1 MSNAETGASLRV
13 AVVLCGCGRGDGSEI
28 HESVSV
34 LVHLARLGVRYQ
46 CFAPDRALADVV
58 DHRTGCVTGE
68 TRNAL
73 TEAARIAR
81 GEIQDLAELKPAEFA
96 ALFIPGGFGVA
107 KNLCNFAEAGEG
119 MTVLAGVERVIR
131 AFHGLG
137 KPMGLCCIA
146 PVLVAKVLGP
156 ERGGVRVTLGD
167 DDSPAARAVSAWGGT
182 HVPARVDQAV
192 TDAERRV
199 VTTPAYMHGRANPHE
214 VFVGIGAMV
223 EGTLG
228 LIAGEGARV
237 IGGRSAAR
245 SGAAR

>member
-1 MSNAETGASLRV
+1 MGDTDNGPILQV
-13 AVVLCGCGRGDGSEI
+13 AVVLCGCGRADGSEI

-34 LVHLARLGVRYQ
+34 LVHLARLGVRYR

-58 DHRTGCVTGE
+58 DHRTGCATGE

-73 TEAARIAR
+73 AEAARIAR

-107 KNLCNFAEAGEG
+107 KNLCDFAETGVG
-119 MTVLAGVERVIR
+119 MKVLPGVERVIR
-131 AFHGLG
+131 EFHGLG
-137 KPMGLCCIA
+137 RPMGLCCIA
-146 PVLVAKVLGP
+146 PVLAAKVLGAEP
-156 ERGGVRVTLGD
+156 GGVRVTLGD

-182 HVPARVDQAV
+182 HVPARVDEVV

-214 VFVGIGAMV
+214 VFAGIGGMV

-228 LIAGEGARV
+228 LIAGGGTRV
-237 IGGRSAAR
+237 LGSRA
-245 SGAAR
+245 GAAR